1 MNMKKRFL
9 CLFLVIFMLVSLL
22 ASCSSKDDDVSDE
35 LEKNQARY
43 TKTLVMYLMSETE
56 VPEKTE
62 KDIEEALNDLLKSKF
77 KTKIDIRYFTADEY
91 YTELEKALKAKE
103 TQVLKDKKE
112 ANEINEYNKYL
123 KESCLA
129 AGVPVVTVKPKGED
143 TLATEEETI
152 YNADYGI
159 IEYKYPEVE
168 ENQVN
173 IFYLGG
179 YDKYS
184 EYIDNEWLASLDD
197 EVKYSSKKLKEHIP
211 EVYMNNIMAA
221 GVYGIPTNSL
231 LGEYTWMLLD
241 KELMDKHHF
250 TANSIPATYNNN
262 ENLYN
267 FLEAVKTFEVDKN
280 GDLTVL
286 PIKGELE
293 PTNML
298 YWSYDEKNEMIVN
311 KPTLLGTYCANNAKI
326 GDNMSVYSI
335 YHDRNYI
342 SQVKMLKRFELAG
355 FYGTEADQDKPF
367 AMTVVKG
374 SYDLYHQYSDK
385 YYVKMLDA
393 PKVDNSNLYSHMFCV
408 NQLENETARSMEV
421 LTYIYT
427 EPVARNILQYGI
439 EGENYYIDDNDVLHR
454 YNTSYMMDVNKT
466 GNIFMAHPEEGK
478 PGDFWDVGVEHSEN
492 LAINP
497 TFGFNID
504 ASSNLDVEALKAV
517 MALEEGYRE
526 RLDACQ
532 TVEEIDELVAAIK
545 EELKENEYYSRIT
558 TILAPSDSKEPCSLY
573 YLYYFWLDSNGY
585 IAK

>member
-22 ASCSSKDDDVSDE
+22 ASCSSKGDDVSDE
-35 LEKNQARY
+35 IEKNQARY

-62 KDIEEALNDLLKSKF
+62 KDIEEALSELTKSKF
-77 KTKIDIRYFTADEY
+77 KTKIDLRFFTADKY

-143 TLATEEETI
+143 TVATEEETI
-152 YNADYGI
+152 YNAEYGI
-159 IEYKYPEVE
+159 IDLKYPDAE

-179 YDKYS
+179 YEKYQD
-184 EYIDNEWLASLDD
+184 YIDKEWLASLDD
-197 EVKYSSKKLKEHIP
+197 EVQYSSKKLKEHIP
-211 EVYMNNIMAA
+211 EVYMNNIVSA
-221 GVYGIPTNSL
+221 GVYGIPTNAL

-241 KELMDKHHF
+241 KSLMEKHHF
-250 TANSIPATYNNN
+250 TSNSISATYNN

-267 FLEAVKTFEVDKN
+267 FLDAVQSFERDDN
-280 GDLTVL
+280 GELTVL

-298 YWSYDEKNEMIVN
+298 YWSYDEKNEAVVN
-311 KPTLLGTYCANNAKI
+311 QSSILGTYCANNAKI
-326 GDNMSVYSI
+326 GDNMNVYSVF
-335 YHDRNYI
+335 HDRNYV
-342 SQVKMLKRFELAG
+342 SQLKMLKRFELAG
-355 FYGTEADQDKPF
+355 FYGTEEDQDKPF
-367 AMTVVKG
+367 AMTVIKG
-374 SYDLYHQYSDK
+374 SYDVYHEYSDK

-393 PKVDNSNLYSHMFCV
+393 PKVDNSNLYNHMFCV
-408 NQLENETARSMEV
+408 NQLENDTARSMEV

-427 EPVARNILQYGI
+427 ESVARNILQYGI

-478 PGDFWDVGVEHSEN
+478 LGDFWDVGVEHSEN

-504 ASSNLDVEALKAV
+504 ATSNLDVEAFKQV
-517 MALEEGYRE
+517 MALEAGYKE

-532 TVEEIDELVAAIK
+532 STEDIDALVTAIK
-545 EELKENEYYSRIT
+545 AELQENEYYSRIT
-558 TILAPSDSKEPCSLY
+558 SRFAPTDSNAPKPLY
-573 YLYYFWLDSNGY
+573 YLYYSWLETNEY
-585 IAK
+585 ITN